1 MIRFAL
7 PLVLLTVG
15 GCVHQATPQTL
26 PGKCV
31 ASGLER
37 LVGLARSETVQ
48 AEAKRAS
55 GAQSVRW
62 INPGDM
68 VTKDFREDRLN
79 LELDD
84 GGKISRA
91 YCG

>member
-1 MIRFAL
+1 MIRLAF
-7 PLVLLTVG
+7 PLVLLAAG
-15 GCVHQATPQTL
+15 GCMHRTAPQGL

-37 LVGLARSETVQ
+37 LVGIARSQAVE

-68 VTKDFREDRLN
+68 VTKDFRKDRLN
-79 LELDD
+79 LELDAA
-84 GGKISRA
+84 GKISRA